1 MFSLS
6 RKWMIVVLAVW
17 AIKLILVPLPPLN
30 SDFLNWIGGSQQVFN
45 ILSNGKLPS
54 VGAFGA
60 YLGLY
65 VFLAPF
71 YWLWTLLPIQHATL
85 AEMVTQTQPSLA
97 RYSLLYVMKIP
108 IIVCDFFTG
117 LLAFRLVGKL
127 NPSRAS
133 KAFLSWHL
141 NPFNWY
147 WLYWFT
153 TMDVVPAVIVLLAI
167 QYGMNRKWSRCGL
180 CLSLATILRLYPIF
194 LLPFFAVFALW
205 VEGRSAT
212 RSLVH
217 FASAFVVPIF
227 LGMVVQGLVI
237 GSFAAPLNT
246 LLRLPVTQP
255 EVADFLGFRL
265 ATFFTFTPFL
275 LVLQL
280 YVSFSCWKKNTA
292 LVLLVLAPLLVFFAS
307 GIGLGLWLIWASAL
321 LSIYYALDNDLLLFS
336 LTFLSGF
343 LSPITMSPLFIRYF
357 GYNIQYQGDQPVI
370 DLLGPCMSG
379 IHYGAKIIYLLKL
392 NLSRLRAS

>member
-1 MFSLS
+1 M
-6 RKWMIVVLAVW
+6 VLAVW
-17 AIKLILVPLPPLN
+17 AIKLILVPLPSLT
-30 SDFLNWIGGSQQVFN
+30 SDFFYWIDGSQGVFN
-45 ILSNGKLPS
+45 LISNGKLPS
-54 VGAFGA
+54 VGVFGV
-60 YLGLY
+60 YLGLDM
-65 VFLAPF
+65 FLTPF

-85 AEMVTQTQPSLA
+85 AEMVTHPSIA
-97 RYSLLYVMKIP
+97 RYSLMYVMKIP

-117 LLAFRLVGKL
+117 LLVFNLVGRL

-167 QYGMNRKWSRCGL
+167 QYGMNRKWSCCGL
-180 CLSLATILRLYPIF
+180 CISLATILRLYPIL
-194 LLPFFAVFALW
+194 LLPFFVVYALW
-205 VEGRSAT
+205 VEGRPAT
-212 RSLVH
+212 RALAH
-217 FASAFVVPIF
+217 FASAFVIPII
-227 LGMVVQGLVI
+227 LGLVLQGFVI

-246 LLRLPVTQP
+246 LLRFPATQP
-255 EVADFLGFRL
+255 ELLDFLGFRL
-265 ATFFTFTPFL
+265 AALFTLTPFL

-292 LVLLVLAPLLVFFAS
+292 LVLLVLVPLMIFFAS
-307 GIGLGLWLIWASAL
+307 GIGYGLHFIWASAL
-321 LSIYYALDNDLLLFS
+321 LSICYALDNDLFLFS

-343 LSPITMSPLFIRYF
+343 LSPITTSPFFIRYF
-357 GYNIQYQGDQPVI
+357 GWDLNYQGAQPVI

-379 IHYGAKIIYLLKL
+379 VHYGAKITYLLKL

>member
-1 MFSLS
+1 MSLQFG
-6 RKWMIVVLAVW
+6 
-17 AIKLILVPLPPLN
+17 PLSSSLFHSAPHG
-30 SDFLNWIGGSQQVFN
+30 SDFFNWITGSQLVFN
-45 ILSNGKLPS
+45 LLSNGKLPS
-54 VGAFGA
+54 VGTFGV
-60 YLGLY
+60 YLGLDM
-65 VFLAPF
+65 LLTPF
-71 YWLWTLLPIQHATL
+71 YWLWTLLPIQHGPL
-85 AEMVTQTQPSLA
+85 AEILTQPSLA
-97 RYSLLYVMKIP
+97 QYSLTYVMTIP

-117 LLAFRLVGKL
+117 LLAFNLVGKL

-133 KAFLSWHL
+133 KALLAWHL

-194 LLPFFAVFALW
+194 LLPFFAVYALW
-205 VEGRSAT
+205 VEGRPAT
-212 RSLVH
+212 RALVY

-227 LGMVVQGLVI
+227 FGMVLQGF
-237 GSFAAPLNT
+237 GSFAA
-246 LLRLPVTQP
+246 LLITILRFPVTQP

-280 YVSFSCWKKNTA
+280 YLLFSRWKKNTA

-307 GIGLGLWLIWASAL
+307 AIGEGLHLIWVSAL

-343 LSPITMSPLFIRYF
+343 LSPITTSPLFGNPFRI
-357 GYNIQYQGDQPVI
+357 
-370 DLLGPCMSG
+370 
-379 IHYGAKIIYLLKL
+379 
-392 NLSRLRAS
+392 LS